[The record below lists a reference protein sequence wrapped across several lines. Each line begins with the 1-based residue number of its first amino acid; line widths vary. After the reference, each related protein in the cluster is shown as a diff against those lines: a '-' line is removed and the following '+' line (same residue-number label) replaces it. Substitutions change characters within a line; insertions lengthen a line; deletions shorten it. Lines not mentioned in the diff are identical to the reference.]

1 MKKFTFSLEKIQHF
15 KDQLFDIEKN
25 QLGVLNTEK
34 NRLINEQEMVGIQ
47 KNELKMKFQTMMQQG
62 CTGLDLMSHDCL
74 AQSIDLVLKELFNK
88 IKEIDRQIELQK
100 QKVLI
105 LHQEIKGYE
114 KLRENQM
121 AEYTALEL
129 KSEEKYIEEAY
140 AYKTAML
147 S

>member
-25 QLGVLNTEK
+25 QLGLLNAEK
-34 NRLINEQEMVGIQ
+34 TRLINEQEMIKTQ
-47 KNELKMKFQTMMQQG
+47 KSELKMEFQEMMSQG

-74 AQSIDLVLKELFNK
+74 AQSIDLALKEIFTK
-88 IKEIDRQIELQK
+88 INEMDRQIELQK
-100 QKVLI
+100 QKVLV

-114 KLRENQM
+114 KLRESQM
-121 AEYTALEL
+121 AKHTAMEL

-140 AYKTAML
+140 AYKTALL